1 MDVLVLTPDLQIV
14 GVLDTFESLIWV
26 DRYNDSGDFEIYSK
40 VSMEILSLLQKD
52 YYLWRRTSE
61 RLMIIEDITIKF
73 DVDDGNTVIFS
84 GRSIES
90 ILNRRIVWSQTTIKG
105 SLQLGVKTLL
115 DENAISPMLP
125 ERTIPKLI
133 FKVST
138 DPAITS
144 LELEA
149 QFIRTNLFESVR
161 DICQAFDIGFKIVLS
176 DDLSTLVFK
185 LYAGEDRSYSQFLN
199 PYIIFSPKFD
209 NLISSTYKESQSS
222 VKNVNV
228 VAGEGDEETR
238 KMVTV
243 GTASGL
249 NRREMYTD
257 AGDISQTVDGVLI
270 PDADYLAQLEQRG
283 LEELLEYWFEPS
295 FEGEIDPNVNPK
307 YGEDFFLGDIV
318 QLANEI
324 GLSSTARISEFTYSQ
339 SPTGI
344 NTYPTFVI
352 IEE

>member
-1 MDVLVLTPDLQIV
+1 MDVLVLTPNLDIV

-26 DRYNDSGDFEIYSK
+26 DRYDDSGDFEIYSK
-40 VSMEILSLLQKD
+40 VSSEILTLLQKD
-52 YYLWRRTSE
+52 RYIWRRSSE
-61 RLMIIEDITIKF
+61 RLMIIEDVTIKF
-73 DVDDGNTVIFS
+73 DVEDGNTVIFA
-84 GRSIES
+84 GRSIDT
-90 ILNRRIVWSQTTIKG
+90 LLARRIVWSQTVISG
-105 SLQLGVKTLL
+105 NLQSGIELL
-115 DENAISPMLP
+115 LNENAISPLIP
-125 ERTIPKLI
+125 ERAIPNLI
-133 FKVST
+133 FEAST
-138 DPAITS
+138 NPAITS
-144 LELEA
+144 LEMDA
-149 QFIRTNLFESVR
+149 QFIRTNLFETIR

-176 DDLSTLVFK
+176 DDLTTLVFK
-185 LYAGEDRSYSQFLN
+185 LYAGEDRSYNQFLN
-199 PYIIFSPKFD
+199 PYVIFSPQFD
-209 NLISSTYKESQSS
+209 NLVSSTYKESNSRF
-222 VKNVNV
+222 KNVNV

-243 GTASGL
+243 GEASGL
-249 NRREMYTD
+249 DRREMATD

-270 PDADYLAQLEQRG
+270 TDAEYLAQLEQRG
-283 LEELLEYWFEPS
+283 VEELLEYWEQPV

-344 NTYPTFVI
+344 NAYPTFVI